1 MIRDSRILLTKVRF
15 LLTVKI
21 PIQKTPPRI
30 ALFFAGN
37 LTLNRRG
44 IGIRIIMISEEI
56 LKTALVIRWWIAVE
70 HCSMGL

>member
-1 MIRDSRILLTKVRF
+1 M
-15 LLTVKI
+15 LTVKI

-56 LKTALVIRWWIAVE
+56 LKTALVIRW
-70 HCSMGL
+70 

>member
-1 MIRDSRILLTKVRF
+1 M
-15 LLTVKI
+15 LTVKI

-30 ALFFAGN
+30 VLFLAGN

-56 LKTALVIRWWIAVE
+56 LKTALVIRW
-70 HCSMGL
+70 